1 MSDEET
7 RSGDDLPLE
16 PILLPEEAAPSAGNP
31 FASPLAPVA
40 PPRPPRVWTVFVL
53 YILLIGALVAM
64 NVVLLLVL
72 AFWLHGPTF
81 QSAQDF
87 IDAVEAVTFSNVGL
101 LITIV
106 CNACLL
112 AGVTILAALLSPVP
126 LRDRLRVR
134 PFRLSPLAMLVSL
147 VGTLAVSMVVTGLDG
162 LGWLPES
169 PMLEEFG
176 RLVGEMSG
184 FTLVAA
190 VLAIG
195 LGPGIGEELLFRGY
209 IQTRLR
215 RRWGPGWAIFCTS
228 LMFGIMH
235 FDLVQGSFA
244 VVVGAFLGYLTE
256 RTGSILPAMI
266 CHTVNNMLSTLDTA
280 VGGLEIVGP
289 QANALVLIGSIAV
302 IALSVAY
309 LRFYVKPRPGLDH
322 SSAGG
327 R

>member
-7 RSGDDLPLE
+7 RFGDDLPLE
-16 PILLPEEAAPSAGNP
+16 PILLPENAATPAENP
-31 FASPLAPVA
+31 YVSPIASSFAL
-40 PPRPPRVWTVFVL
+40 PRPPRVWTVFVL
-53 YILLIGALVAM
+53 YILLIGGLVAV
-64 NVVLLLVL
+64 NVVLVLAL

-81 QSAQDF
+81 QSGQDF
-87 IDAVEAVTFSNVGL
+87 IEAVEAVTFSNVGL
-101 LITIV
+101 LSTVV

-112 AGVTILAALLSPVP
+112 AGVTLLAAFLSPVP

-134 PFRLSPLAMLVSL
+134 LVRLSPLAMLVSV

-184 FTLVAA
+184 LTLVAG

-228 LMFGIMH
+228 IMFGIMH

-256 RTGSILPAMI
+256 RTGSILPAMV
-266 CHTVNNMLSTLDTA
+266 CHTLNNMLSTLDTA

-289 QANALVLIGSIAV
+289 QANALVLVGSIAV

-309 LRFYVKPRPGLDH
+309 LRLYVKPRPTQPPETG
-322 SSAGG
+322 
-327 R
+327 